1 MRLFDDLSRVILGA
15 LFNKPNPNQNNPAED
30 RESRPSRG
38 PRQTEVQPY
47 YLGEVG
53 INPPSTPASR
63 PYSPKASRQP
73 SRPSSAPTSRQPSRT
88 PSAPTS
94 HQPSARTPSATT
106 LPTPSAPTS
115 HQPSA
120 RTPSATTSRP
130 RSVSPASKIA
140 SPRKKGIF
148 EVIKDYVI
156 RENKKI
162 HAKPIKGE
170 INKEVDELVEKM
182 RNLIKIEETI
192 AIYKEDAEKYKRL
205 RMEKPEQGIKY
216 DGLDIKEA
224 DVRYFYTTKD
234 QLETLYQ
241 FLNENGITEFNLR
254 DRRDSYKKATMKEE
268 KNNNNMRNKSS
279 GPSVISGG
287 GRGP

>member
-30 RESRPSRG
+30 LKSEPSRG
-38 PRQTEVQPY
+38 PRQKKAQPY
-47 YLGEVG
+47 YQGEGG

-63 PYSPKASRQP
+63 PHSPTASRQP

-94 HQPSARTPSATT
+94 HQPSTRTPSAT
-106 LPTPSAPTS
+106 TS

-162 HAKPIKGE
+162 HAKPTTGE

-224 DVRYFYTTKD
+224 DVNSKSRYFYTTKD
-234 QLETLYQ
+234 KLETLYQ

-254 DRRDSYKKATMKEE
+254 DRRDSYKKATKKEE
-268 KNNNNMRNKSS
+268 NQYEK
-279 GPSVISGG
+279 
-287 GRGP
+287 